1 MLNAYEY
8 GRLWN
13 AVRAADPTDTSIN
26 LLEDLFQADEL
37 NAMKGL
43 NYDLLDKYWKSA
55 LTQQHS
61 VNLSGATEKANY
73 FAGISYFNQDRKFRQ
88 LGL

>member
-1 MLNAYEY
+1 M
-8 GRLWN
+8 
-13 AVRAADPTDTSIN
+13 
-26 LLEDLFQADEL
+26 LEDVFQADEL

-61 VNLSGATEKANY
+61 VNLSGATEKAMKSLKRSHLTDILI
-73 FAGISYFNQDRKFRQ
+73 AKQITIPIWVTS
-88 LGL
+88 

>member
-37 NAMKGL
+37 NAMKGAEL
-43 NYDLLDKYWKSA
+43 
-55 LTQQHS
+55 
-61 VNLSGATEKANY
+61 
-73 FAGISYFNQDRKFRQ
+73 
-88 LGL
+88 